1 MASTATFGGGS
12 AVGRWGRPLWT
23 AAGAVFLALGAIGV
37 PLPVLPTTPFLLLAA
52 ACFLRGSP
60 RMYGWMMSNRLFGR
74 QLAAFRAGQGVP
86 ARTKVLAITLLWLG
100 IGVSIALVVP
110 GTVWRLLLAA
120 IGAAVTLHILT
131 LPTRR
136 PLD

>member
-1 MASTATFGGGS
+1 MASTAALGEGGI
-12 AVGRWGRPLWT
+12 VGRWGRPLWN

-74 QLAAFRAGQGVP
+74 QLAAYRAGQGVP
-86 ARTKVLAITLLWLG
+86 ARTKAMAVTLLWIG

-110 GTVWRLLLAA
+110 GTAWRLLLAA
-120 IGAAVTLHILT
+120 IGAAVTLHILA